1 MCQLMLDFSA
11 AFAGADLVP
20 TKTATTRPNLS
31 DYDRYVVFFSGGKDS
46 IACVLHLLECDVDP
60 DKIELHHHDVDG
72 REGSTLFDWPI
83 TRSYCQAFAKAF
95 GLRIFFSWKS
105 GGLEGE
111 MLRNNQLTAPIK
123 WEREDG
129 SVAETGGTGGKP
141 STRRMFPQVTAD
153 LSRRWCS
160 AYGKIDVGARLL
172 TTEGRFR
179 EGKTLVITGE
189 RAEESANRARY
200 QVFEPHRTD
209 NRGGARVQ
217 RWVDQWRPVHAW
229 TEQQVWDIMRRHRV
243 NAHPCY
249 WLGWGRCSCMT
260 CIFGSPHQ
268 WASVQKASPDRFIR
282 IANYETEFGVT
293 IHRKLSVA
301 QQAAKGVPY
310 EMDARMVELAN
321 SSHYPE
327 EMILLPEGQWKLPSG
342 AFGESI
348 GPT

>member
-1 MCQLMLDFSA
+1 MCQLQFDFAHALANILPPSA
-11 AFAGADLVP
+11 DITAAGPDLE
-20 TKTATTRPNLS
+20 A
-31 DYDRYVVFFSGGKDS
+31 YDRYVIFFSGGKDS
-46 IACVLHLLECDVDP
+46 ISCVLHLLECGVDP
-60 DKIELHHHDVDG
+60 ERIELHHHDVDG
-72 REGSTLFDWPI
+72 REGSNLFDWPI
-83 TRSYCQAFAKAF
+83 TRSYCRSFAHAF
-95 GLRIFFSWKS
+95 GLRIFFSWKK

-111 MLRNNQLTAPIK
+111 MLRDNQLTAPIK

-129 SVAETGGTGGKP
+129 TVAETGGTGGKP

-200 QVFEPHRTD
+200 KVFEPHRTD
-209 NRGGARVQ
+209 NRDGARVQ
-217 RWVDQWRPVHAW
+217 RWIDQWRPVHTW
-229 TEQQVWDIMRRHRV
+229 SEQQVWDIMRRHRV

-268 WASVQKASPDRFIR
+268 WASVQKASPDRFQR
-282 IANYETEFGVT
+282 VANYETEFNVT
-293 IHRKLSVA
+293 IHRKLSVIE
-301 QQAAKGVPY
+301 QAAKGTAY
-310 EMDARMVELAN
+310 EMDPAMIALAN
-321 SSHYPE
+321 SEHYPE
-327 EMILLPEGQWKLPSG
+327 DLILVPENQWEFPPG
-342 AFGESI
+342 AFGESV
-348 GPT
+348 GPS